1 MIMLWKA
8 VVFEVEVQ
16 GLQAHPLKFWFAENL
31 GKSPKNPG
39 RNGVQRRLTAPKVCM
54 KKHED
59 LFLEVTPKRGLHDL
73 CGRKFVGINCTKTF
87 RASLGKFGQN
97 PLHPKNLP
105 APTPMM
111 KRHICPRCPLLKGQR
126 GKDPRR
132 TSILRLVCAY
142 YSTRT
147 VFTRCCRLQC
157 VTAMNINYRQS
168 PKTEQFMTAEISGN
182 ALKQRSG
189 THSVLRQRS
198 SQLQKHQAARMSRI
212 ATDQKVCGW
221 DGGHPGPY

>member
-8 VVFEVEVQ
+8 VVFEVGVQ
-16 GLQAHPLKFWFAENL
+16 GLQAHPQKFWFAENL

-111 KRHICPRCPLLKGQR
+111 KRHICPRCPLLKGQ
-126 GKDPRR
+126 GNDSVPGVPA
-132 TSILRLVCAY
+132 SWWLLSFSNHILYPPVAHK
-142 YSTRT
+142 
-147 VFTRCCRLQC
+147 
-157 VTAMNINYRQS
+157 INY
-168 PKTEQFMTAEISGN
+168 EQI
-182 ALKQRSG
+182 
-189 THSVLRQRS
+189 
-198 SQLQKHQAARMSRI
+198 
-212 ATDQKVCGW
+212 
-221 DGGHPGPY
+221 